1 MATTALLKIEE
12 QINHL
17 SLNDL
22 LALIEIATHRI
33 RDKTRH
39 VGSDLESELRAM
51 AADPQIQKE
60 LAQIDQEFSVTEMDG
75 LEGY

>member
-12 QINHL
+12 QMNHL
-17 SLNDL
+17 SLSDL

-39 VGSDLESELRAM
+39 VESDLESQLRAM

-60 LAQIDQEFSVTEMDG
+60 LAQIDQEFAVTEMDG